1 MRVDSRL
8 PKREAVTCL
17 QHQHEI
23 IQVTDEE
30 VRMQIFALSEEIA
43 ASNLCRP

>member
-1 MRVDSRL
+1 MRLDSRL

-17 QHQHEI
+17 QHQHEN
-23 IQVTDEE
+23 IQMAGEE
-30 VRMQIFALSEEIA
+30 IRMQIFALSEEIA